1 MKTLGLILGLLGA
14 GMLALNMGLTLPA
27 YCVMLV
33 SSGLFI
39 WQLWGKEREVVL
51 LNAGYASL
59 NVLGIC
65 TSL

>member
-1 MKTLGLILGLLGA
+1 MKKVALACGLVGA

-27 YCVMLV
+27 YCTMLF
-33 SSGLFI
+33 SSALFI
-39 WQLWGKEREVVL
+39 VAFHKTEKEVVL

-59 NVLGIC
+59 NVLGLV